1 MRRSAG
7 RTLALL
13 SISALAAACT
23 SKAKV
28 FDPEGAPT
36 MLEIYD
42 SHLQRAGEPYS
53 VEPTAAVR
61 KDRGGFL
68 GIGRRKAEVI
78 EASAADVAAAGE
90 RELMAYAHY
99 EEISSYTRTP
109 DNETDLLFP
118 RHENPTLVMY
128 VHPHLAGAEGMPV
141 PGYTT
146 ALTLYERT
154 PFALP
159 GEGVEATVRRP
170 VPTVTDRT
178 DRRQPTSPAMR
189 PQAPMTIQAGMVRP

>member
-28 FDPEGAPT
+28 FDSEGAPT

-53 VEPTAAVR
+53 VEATTVGE
-61 KDRGGFL
+61 RGRRGFL
-68 GIGRRKAEVI
+68 GLGRRKPEVI
-78 EASAADVAAAGE
+78 EASTDEVGE

-99 EEISSYTRTP
+99 EEISSYTRTT
-109 DNETDLLFP
+109 DNEMDLLFP

-159 GEGVEATVRRP
+159 GEGVESSTRSAPSKTMYPAERRRP
-170 VPTVTDRT
+170 SAPT
-178 DRRQPTSPAMR
+178 MG
-189 PQAPMTIQAGMVRP
+189 PQAPMTIEAGMVRR